1 VIASIVDTTAIGKVI
16 LYSLIF
22 GVGIV
27 VVFGLGVSSV
37 AAVQDALRQRRTI
50 ASAAWG
56 LLTVACVAATVGAVV
71 LGIVVM
77 SSKS

>member
-16 LYSLIF
+16 GYSLIF
-22 GVGIV
+22 GIGIV
-27 VVFGLGVSSV
+27 VIFGLGVSSV
-37 AAVQDALRQRRTI
+37 AGVQDALRQRRTI
-50 ASAAWG
+50 AGAAWG
-56 LLTVACVAATVGAVV
+56 LLTVACVAATLAAVV